1 MANLFDNSEYPQR
14 EPLAF
19 IAGDRWSW
27 KRLDLALYSSGY
39 ALTYSARREADGGE
53 EITISASI
61 SGTDFIVEIPS
72 ATTAAYPPGV
82 YHWQA
87 YITRASDSQR
97 ITIDSGTFDVSP
109 NRDLATSDPRSH
121 NKKVLDSIMA
131 VIEKRATKDQESYSL
146 NGRSLTRTS
155 VEELQRLKNNYQAM
169 YNAEVRRERIKN
181 GLGHSGKIKTRFV

>member
-19 IAGDRWSW
+19 IAGDRWAW
-27 KRLDLALYSSGY
+27 KRLDLAQYSSGY
-39 ALTYSARREADGGE
+39 GLSYSARREADGGE

-61 SGTDFIVEIPS
+61 SGTDFIVEVPS
-72 ATTAAYPPGV
+72 ATTAAFPPGV

-97 ITIDSGTFDVSP
+97 LTIDSGTFDVSP
-109 NRDLATSDPRSH
+109 NRDLATTDPRSH
-121 NKKVLDSIMA
+121 TKIVLDSIEA

-155 VEELQRLKNNYQAM
+155 VDELVRLRDSYRAK
-169 YNAEVRRERIKN
+169 YNVELRRERVKN
-181 GLGHSGKIKTRFV
+181 GLGHSGRLLTRFV

>member
-61 SGTDFIVEIPS
+61 SGTDFIVEVPS
-72 ATTAAYPPGV
+72 ATTAAFPPGV

-109 NRDLATSDPRSH
+109 NRDLATTDPRSH
-121 NKKVLDSIMA
+121 FKIVLDNIEA
-131 VIEKRATKDQESYSL
+131 VIEERATKDQEAYSI
-146 NGRSLTRTS
+146 NGRSLSRTP
-155 VEELQRLKNNYQAM
+155 VADLQQLADSYRGK
-169 YNAEVRRERIKN
+169 YNAEINRHRAKK
-181 GLGHSGKIKTRFV
+181 GLGHHGRLLTRFL

>member
-19 IAGDRWSW
+19 IAGDRWAW
-27 KRLDLALYSSGY
+27 KRLDLAQYSSGY
-39 ALTYSARREADGGE
+39 ALSYSARREADGGE

-61 SGTDFIVEIPS
+61 SGTDFIVEVPS
-72 ATTAAYPPGV
+72 ATTAAFPPGV

>member
-27 KRLDLALYSSGY
+27 KRLDLAPYSSGY

-53 EITISASI
+53 EITITASI

>member
-1 MANLFDNSEYPQR
+1 MSNLFDSNEYPER

-27 KRLDLALYSSGY
+27 KRLDLAPYSSGY

-53 EITISASI
+53 EITITASI